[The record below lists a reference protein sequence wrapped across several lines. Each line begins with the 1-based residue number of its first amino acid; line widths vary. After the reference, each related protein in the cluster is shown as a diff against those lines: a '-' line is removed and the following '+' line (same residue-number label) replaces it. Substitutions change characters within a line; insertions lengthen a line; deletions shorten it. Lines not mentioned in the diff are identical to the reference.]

1 MSKTIRHTWTDEQK
15 EYLKEIAEGK
25 PRKEIKDLINA
36 KFNLNLTQR
45 QINTAMHYNKIKNGI
60 DPKFKIGNK
69 VRCKQ
74 NNGPSKPVGT
84 ETYRHGYI
92 KVKNDKN
99 CWKFKHR
106 HIWEQHY
113 GEIPKGYSIIF
124 LDKNKDNFD
133 INNLAMVNKKELLF
147 INDKGLLK
155 ENAEL
160 SKVGITLAKLMI
172 KSKELERGKNE

>member
-15 EYLKEIAEGK
+15 EYLKEIAEGR
-25 PRKEIKDLINA
+25 PRKEIKNLINA

-84 ETYRHGYI
+84 ETYRHS
-92 KVKNDKN
+92 
-99 CWKFKHR
+99 C
-106 HIWEQHY
+106 
-113 GEIPKGYSIIF
+113 
-124 LDKNKDNFD
+124 
-133 INNLAMVNKKELLF
+133 INLP
-147 INDKGLLK
+147 
-155 ENAEL
+155 L
-160 SKVGITLAKLMI
+160 SKI
-172 KSKELERGKNE
+172 